1 MNDTETAAPRRY
13 SGVAQTIHWVTAVL
27 VLIAFTFGPGGSELR
42 VYSPARDFDRQLHET
57 LGLTV
62 FALVML
68 RVLWWRFESRP
79 PAVPAARWMSL
90 AAKAVQG
97 LLYLLL
103 FAVPVSAISGAWLE
117 GHPLTLLAGVRIQ
130 PLLALSHDTGAII
143 AQIHTWLGDAIL
155 WLAGLHAVAA
165 LYHHFYVWDDV
176 LVSYFPHFEIRLSA
190 IYSRAVL

>member
-13 SGVAQTIHWVTAVL
+13 SGGAQTIHWVTAIL
-27 VLIAFTFGPGGSELR
+27 VLIAFIFGPGGSELR

-117 GHPLTLLAGVRIQ
+117 GHPLTLLGGVQIA
-130 PLLALSHDTGAII
+130 PWLAKSHELGASI
-143 AQIHTWLGDAIL
+143 ATLHTWLGDALL
-155 WLAGLHAVAA
+155 WLAGLHAAAA
-165 LYHHFYVWDDV
+165 LAHHFALRDEV
-176 LVSYFPHFEIRLSA
+176 LVAMLPRWLGL
-190 IYSRAVL
+190 RPRR